1 MPPARGVASRKITE
15 ICNWKG
21 EAFPHIKR
29 RSRERFIAMSEINV
43 QLNDSAPVQVP
54 SSTTVAEA
62 LKKLDRDLAKQALAA
77 RVNGREVDLAS
88 PIQAPENGDAVR
100 IEPVLPQ
107 TRDGLDVLRHSTAHL
122 LAAAVLDLFP
132 GTKLG
137 IGPALLDDPRYGF
150 FYDVIA
156 PRPLTEADLPVI
168 EKKMRDIAKRNM
180 SYRRDEI
187 PKAEALRIFNERD
200 EPLKCELIDEKAGET
215 VSVYYID
222 GSPFLDF
229 CLGPH
234 VPNTN
239 RLKAFKVLS
248 LAGAYWK
255 GDAERPQMQRIYG
268 TAFFTQEELDGWLKQ
283 REEAEKRDHRRL
295 GRELDLFSIQEQYGQ
310 GLVFWHPKGGI
321 VRQQMED
328 YLREELIR
336 RNYSFVY
343 TPHIAKREL
352 WQLSGHEQN
361 YGDSMFAPTTL
372 EETEFRLKPM
382 NCPFHIGI
390 YKSQQRSYRDL
401 PQRYSEMGT
410 VYRAELSGTLHGLMR
425 VRGFTVDD
433 AHLFCT
439 PEQIPREI
447 DDCVD
452 FAYQV
457 LKTFGFDKIKF
468 ELSVKGSDT
477 SKNYFGL
484 EADWEKAEQALAAG
498 LDARGIK
505 YDRVEGEAAF
515 YGPKI
520 DFKIEDAIGRLWQL
534 GTVQWDFNLPERF
547 ELEYIGEDN
556 KPHRPVMVHR
566 ALFGSI
572 ERFFGVLIEHYAG
585 AFPMWLAPVQVA
597 VLPITDRINK
607 YAETVAQ
614 QLRAAGLRVEVNVR
628 NDKIGAKI
636 RDAQLQKIPF
646 MLVLG
651 DREMEQ
657 SQVAVRERTKGDL
670 GAMSLNDFEQMAQRL
685 VKTRALANT

>member
-1 MPPARGVASRKITE
+1 
-15 ICNWKG
+15 
-21 EAFPHIKR
+21 
-29 RSRERFIAMSEINV
+29 MSELNV
-43 QLNDSAPVQVP
+43 KLSEGPAAVVAGPI
-54 SSTTVAEA
+54 TVGEA
-62 LKKLDRDLAKQALAA
+62 LKQLDRDLAKQALAA
-77 RVNGREVDLAS
+77 RVDGREVDLAYTL
-88 PIQAPENGDAVR
+88 PEHQNGAAIV
-100 IEPVLPQ
+100 IEPVLPE
-107 TRDGLDVLRHSTAHL
+107 TLEGLDVLRHSTAHF

-156 PRPLTEADLPVI
+156 PRALTESDLPVI

-180 SYRRDEI
+180 PYRRDEI
-187 PKAEALRIFNERD
+187 SKAEALRLFKERE

-222 GSPFLDF
+222 GSPFIDF

-239 RLKAFKVLS
+239 KLRAFKLLS

-255 GDAERPQMQRIYG
+255 GDAAQPQMQRIYG
-268 TAFFTQEELDGWLKQ
+268 TAFFTQAQLDAWLKQ
-283 REEAEKRDHRRL
+283 REEAEKRDHRRI
-295 GRELDLFSIQEQYGQ
+295 GKELDLFSIQEQYGQ
-310 GLVFWHPKGGI
+310 GLIFWHPKGGI
-321 VRQQMED
+321 IRQQMED
-328 YLREELIR
+328 YLREELIK

-352 WQLSGHEQN
+352 WQVSGHEQN

-425 VRGFTVDD
+425 VRGFSVDD

-447 DDCVD
+447 FDCVD

-457 LKTFGFDKIKF
+457 LQTFGFDKIKF

-477 SKNYFGL
+477 NKMYLGS
-484 EADWEKAEQALAAG
+484 EEDWQKAEAEMAAG
-498 LDARGIK
+498 LDARGIE
-505 YDRVEGEAAF
+505 YERIEGEAAF

-534 GTVQWDFNLPERF
+534 GTVQRDFNLPERF
-547 ELEYIGEDN
+547 QLEYIGEDN

-585 AFPMWLAPVQVA
+585 AFPLWLAPVQVA
-597 VLPITDRINK
+597 VLPITDRINEF
-607 YAETVAQ
+607 AEKVVA
-614 QLRAAGLRVEVNVR
+614 QLRASHFRV
-628 NDKIGAKI
+628 
-636 RDAQLQKIPF
+636 
-646 MLVLG
+646 
-651 DREMEQ
+651 
-657 SQVAVRERTKGDL
+657 
-670 GAMSLNDFEQMAQRL
+670 
-685 VKTRALANT
+685 

>member
-1 MPPARGVASRKITE
+1 MSGGLAVVPIAIYE
-15 ICNWKG
+15 Q
-21 EAFPHIKR
+21 
-29 RSRERFIAMSEINV
+29 AMSEINV
-43 QLNDSAPVQVP
+43 QLKGGPAAQLPGPV
-54 SSTTVAEA
+54 TVGEA
-62 LKKLDRDLAKQALAA
+62 LKQLDREVAKQALAA
-77 RVNGREVDLAS
+77 LVNGAEVDLAFTLPDS
-88 PIQAPENGDAVR
+88 GNGAPVN

-107 TRDGLDVLRHSTAHL
+107 TMAGLEVLRHSTAHL

-132 GTKLG
+132 GTQLG
-137 IGPALLDDPRYGF
+137 IGPALLDEPRYGF

-156 PRPLTEADLPVI
+156 PRTLTEADLPII
-168 EKKMRDIAKRNM
+168 EKRMRDIAKR
-180 SYRRDEI
+180 SLPYRREEI
-187 PKAEALRIFNERD
+187 SKAEALRIFKERD
-200 EPLKCELIDEKAGET
+200 EPLKCRLIDDKGGAT

-222 GSPFLDF
+222 NSPFIDF

-234 VPNTN
+234 VPHTGKL
-239 RLKAFKVLS
+239 RAFKLLS
-248 LAGAYWK
+248 LAGAYWM
-255 GDAERPQMQRIYG
+255 GDADQPQMQRIYG
-268 TAFFTQEELDGWLKQ
+268 TAFFSQDELDAWLKQ

-310 GLVFWHPKGGI
+310 GLIFWHPKGGI
-321 VRQQMED
+321 IRQQMED
-328 YLREELIR
+328 YLRQELIKR
-336 RNYSFVY
+336 DYSFVY
-343 TPHIAKREL
+343 TPHIAKRDL
-352 WQLSGHEQN
+352 WRISGHEQS

-401 PQRYSEMGT
+401 PQRYAEMGT

-439 PEQIPREI
+439 PDQVRKEI

-452 FAYQV
+452 FACEV

-468 ELSVKGSDT
+468 ELSVKGNDT
-477 SKNYFGL
+477 SKNWLGSDEDWATS
-484 EADWEKAEQALAAG
+484 EAAMAAG
-498 LDARGIK
+498 LDARGID
-505 YDRVEGEAAF
+505 YERIEGEAAF

-534 GTVQWDFNLPERF
+534 GTVQWDSNLPERF

-585 AFPMWLAPVQVA
+585 AFPLWLAPVQVA
-597 VLPITDRINK
+597 VLPITDRVNE
-607 YAETVAQ
+607 YAAGIAT
-614 QLRAAGLRVEVNVR
+614 QLRAAHLRVEANLR
-628 NDKIGAKI
+628 SEKIGAKI
-636 RDAQLQKIPF
+636 RDAQMQKVPF

-657 SQVAVRERTKGDL
+657 GTVAVRERVQGDI
-670 GAMSLNDFEQMAQRL
+670 GVMSPADFTVMAQRL
-685 VKTRALANT
+685 VESRALKNT